1 MKVEHEAKGKYSVPV
16 TIIITDASAKVKG
29 PSKPN
34 AAYQRLDIAET
45 DLTASKFKVHKEC
58 QKMLMRAVQPQ
69 TDTNQS
75 DAIGNFDKL
84 VSHINTH
91 VMDLNH
97 PIRIG
102 TAVKLFL
109 WCDTDEGSNETIKI
123 RTQEKKRL
131 LTLNF

>member
-1 MKVEHEAKGKYSVPV
+1 MKVEHETKGKYSVPV

-69 TDTNQS
+69 TNTKQS
-75 DAIGNFDKL
+75 DAIDNFDKL
-84 VSHINTH
+84 VSHINTY

-97 PIRIG
+97 PLRMG

-109 WCDTDEGSNETIKI
+109 WSDTDEGSSETIKI
-123 RTQEKKRL
+123 KTQ
-131 LTLNF
+131 